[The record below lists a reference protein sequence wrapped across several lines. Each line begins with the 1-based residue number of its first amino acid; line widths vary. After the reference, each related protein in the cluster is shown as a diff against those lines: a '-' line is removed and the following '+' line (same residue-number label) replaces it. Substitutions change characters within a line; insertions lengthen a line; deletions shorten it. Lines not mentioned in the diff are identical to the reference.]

1 MKKSRIFM
9 ALILA
14 FLFVFTASALE
25 LDVAEGETAVLA
37 EDYGE
42 LVFSVDFEG
51 LTSIARRVGVCDPTV
66 SVKKGKTSL
75 TGEYVIKIE
84 SAVSIAAS
92 TISRVFLFIC
102 VVLLKIDKIIYYFFC
117 IGRKA

>member
-1 MKKSRIFM
+1 MNTPEDFITRYESFM
-9 ALILA
+9 EEDRLINNSH
-14 FLFVFTASALE
+14 LF
-25 LDVAEGETAVLA
+25 DVADAIYHS
-37 EDYGE
+37 EDKK
-42 LVFSVDFEG
+42 DFEG

-84 SAVSIAAS
+84 SAVKIAAS

-102 VVLLKIDKIIYYFFC
+102 KKPPYKFKKLPIIFSASGVRPDD
-117 IGRKA
+117 I